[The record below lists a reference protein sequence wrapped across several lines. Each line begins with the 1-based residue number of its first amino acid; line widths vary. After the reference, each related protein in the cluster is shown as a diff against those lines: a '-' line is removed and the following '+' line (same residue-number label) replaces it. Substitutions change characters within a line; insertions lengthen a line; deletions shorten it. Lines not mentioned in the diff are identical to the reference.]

1 MYAGL
6 RWSSQRGGTSIFK
19 ALCACS
25 PDVFFWK
32 CTWCRRRVTM
42 DGVTILSRVQ
52 KWTTF
57 VAGLCFH
64 IHVPCQVVLLC
75 CPWMDLPV
83 RPAMLQRKMLS
94 HDFPWHTTE
103 NWANFCQELS
113 PFHMFH
119 TRASMHLW
127 PPLENTGSVTEEW
140 FDEVTSNKEG

>member
-32 CTWCRRRVTM
+32 CTWCRIESQWMESQSYRVYRNERPLLQVYVSTFM
-42 DGVTILSRVQ
+42 SPVRLCYYAVT
-52 KWTTF
+52 
-57 VAGLCFH
+57 
-64 IHVPCQVVLLC
+64 
-75 CPWMDLPV
+75 WMDLPV

-113 PFHMFH
+113 PFHTFH

-127 PPLENTGSVTEEW
+127 LPLENTGSVTEEW